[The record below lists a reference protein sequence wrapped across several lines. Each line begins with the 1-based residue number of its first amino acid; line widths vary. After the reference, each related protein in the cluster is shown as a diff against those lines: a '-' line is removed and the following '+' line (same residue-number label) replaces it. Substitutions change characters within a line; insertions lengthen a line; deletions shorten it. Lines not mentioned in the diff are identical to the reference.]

1 VDLIAQSTAR
11 FIANRASLKL
21 KHAPLMDMIRRLR
34 KAVAASQKAPSTPSG
49 KLGSK
54 RASTSAKDRA

>member
-34 KAVAASQKAPSTPSG
+34 KAVAASQKAPVMAGG
-49 KLGSK
+49 KSASK
-54 RASTSAKDRA
+54 RASTSARDRV